1 MIVLKYLLESFGLA
15 MLAAAAVLVAL
26 DVVNIY
32 RRPLPD
38 ITGIEET
45 RTPWL
50 HWRLPS
56 RLAAFSLI
64 PLLAGLSIAVVPAGM
79 AGVRISQI
87 SGTRPETLYP
97 GLHLVLPLVQS
108 VETYDLRD
116 QIYETSI
123 VVDPKK
129 GDSLKVQTKE
139 GLELG
144 LAVTVRFR
152 LDPHRLAFI
161 HANLPQPVEKELVPP
176 VVATA
181 FRDLTPRYLVRDLF
195 ATKRDEIRRAAAE
208 AIAQKL
214 APDAVTVKEVMLRD
228 IQLPSK
234 YAKGLEGV
242 LLKEQ
247 ENERLSVELDVK
259 QKEVREAELEA
270 EAQKARDIKNA
281 EAQAQVTVLQAKAQS
296 DAMQY
301 TLPLKEK
308 QIQQTRLEAAARKEA
323 TVQQAQA
330 QAEAKVIDGKAELE
344 RRKLM
349 NQADL
354 DRVQLLS
361 KADADKMHLEGVAL
375 KENPLLIQKIIAEKL
390 SDKVQ
395 IMMVPSDG
403 KFSSRTMCCA
413 GGCRRPWR
421 PSHRRRYATWA
432 GPTRCG
438 TSKPPC
444 VSTGS
449 SSESGHAWRPRTNSL

>member
-1 MIVLKYLLESFGLA
+1 MIVLKVLLEFIGYA
-15 MLAAAAVLVAL
+15 MLAAAAGLAL
-26 DVVNIY
+26 RDLTTFY
-32 RRPLPD
+32 RKPQPD
-38 ITGIEET
+38 T
-45 RTPWL
+45 RML
-50 HWRLPS
+50 HLAWRLPA
-56 RLAAFSLI
+56 RVALLGLI

-79 AGVRISQI
+79 GGVRVSQI
-87 SGTRPETLYP
+87 SGTLPQTLYP
-97 GLHLVLPLVQS
+97 GLHFVMPLVQS

-116 QIYETSI
+116 QLFETTMLAGS
-123 VVDPKK
+123 KA
-129 GDSLKVQTKE
+129 GDSLRVQTRE

-152 LDPHRLAFI
+152 LDPRRLAYI

-176 VVATA
+176 IVASA
-181 FRDLTPRYLVRDLF
+181 FRDLTPRYLVRELF
-195 ATKRDEIRRAAAE
+195 ATKRDEIRQTASI
-208 AIAQKL
+208 AITQKL
-214 APDAVTVKEVMLRD
+214 APDAVIVKEVILRD
-228 IQLPSK
+228 IQLPAE

-247 ENERLSVELDVK
+247 ENDRMGVELEVK
-259 QKEVREAELEA
+259 QKQVREAELEA
-270 EAQKARDIKNA
+270 EAQEARDVKAA

-308 QIQQTRLEAAARKEA
+308 QIQQTRLEAAARKES

-349 NQADL
+349 NEADL

-375 KENPLLIQKIIAEKL
+375 KENPMLIQKIIAEKL

-403 KFSSRTMCCA
+403 KFFFANDVLRGA
-413 GGCRRPWR
+413 LPA
-421 PSHRRRYATWA
+421 ATA
-432 GPTRCG
+432 ATATEQPQANNIY
-438 TSKPPC
+438 
-444 VSTGS
+444 V
-449 SSESGHAWRPRTNSL
+449 H

>member
-1 MIVLKYLLESFGLA
+1 MIALKYLLQFFGSTV
-15 MLAAAAVLVAL
+15 LAAAAAMLILDLVKM
-26 DVVNIY
+26 Y
-32 RRPLPD
+32 RQDGLS
-38 ITGIEET
+38 
-45 RTPWL
+45 L
-50 HWRLPS
+50 AQLNWRLPG
-56 RLAAFSLI
+56 RVALLGLI
-64 PLLAGLSIAVVPAGM
+64 PLLVGLSIAVVPAGM
-79 AGVRISQI
+79 AGVRVSQV
-87 SGTRPETLYP
+87 SGTLPDTLYP
-97 GLHLVLPLVQS
+97 GLHFVFPLVQR
-108 VETYDLRD
+108 VEVYDLRD
-116 QIYETSI
+116 QMFETTML
-123 VVDPKK
+123 VDSKTLADSK
-129 GDSLKVQTKE
+129 TRDSLRVQTKE

-152 LDPHRLAFI
+152 LDPHRLAYI

-176 VVATA
+176 IVASA
-181 FRDLTPRYLVRDLF
+181 FRDLTPRYLVRELF
-195 ATKRDEIRRAAAE
+195 ATKRDEIRRAAAT
-208 AIAQKL
+208 AITEKL
-214 APDAVTVKEVMLRD
+214 APDAVIVKEVILRD
-228 IQLPSK
+228 IQLPAE

-247 ENERLSVELDVK
+247 ENEKLGVELEVK

-308 QIQQTRLEAAARKEA
+308 QIQQTRLEAAARKES

-349 NQADL
+349 NEADL
-354 DRVQLLS
+354 DRVQSLS

-375 KENPLLIQKIIAEKL
+375 KEYPMLIQKIIAEKL

-403 KFSSRTMCCA
+403 KFFFANDVLKGAM
-413 GGCRRPWR
+413 
-421 PSHRRRYATWA
+421 PSAVAATA
-432 GPTRCG
+432 TEQPEPAR
-438 TSKPPC
+438 
-444 VSTGS
+444 
-449 SSESGHAWRPRTNSL
+449 

>member
-1 MIVLKYLLESFGLA
+1 MIVLKYLLEIFGFAL
-15 MLAAAAVLVAL
+15 LAAAAGVVLVELNSVYHQPGPGITTLEDAL
-26 DVVNIY
+26 TM
-32 RRPLPD
+32 RGR
-38 ITGIEET
+38 
-45 RTPWL
+45 
-50 HWRLPS
+50 WRLPG
-56 RLAAFSLI
+56 RLALLALI

-79 AGVRISQI
+79 AGVRVSQI
-87 SGTRPETLYP
+87 SGTLPATLYP
-97 GLHLVLPLVQS
+97 GLHLVVPLVQTI
-108 VETYDLRD
+108 ETYDLRD
-116 QIYETSI
+116 QMFETTMLAGS
-123 VVDPKK
+123 KSS
-129 GDSLKVQTKE
+129 DSLRVQTKE

-152 LDPHRLAFI
+152 LDPHRLAYI
-161 HANLPQPVEKELVPP
+161 QANLPQPVEKELVPP
-176 VVATA
+176 VVASA
-181 FRDLTPRYLVRDLF
+181 FRDLTPRYLVRELF
-195 ATKRDEIRRAAAE
+195 ATKRDEIRQTA
-208 AIAQKL
+208 AIAITQKL
-214 APDAVTVKEVMLRD
+214 APDAVIVKEVILRD
-228 IQLPSK
+228 IQLPSE

-247 ENERLSVELDVK
+247 ENEKLSVELEVK

-270 EAQKARDIKNA
+270 EAQEARDVKAA

-349 NQADL
+349 NEADL

-375 KENPLLIQKIIAEKL
+375 KENPMLIQKIIAEKL

-403 KFSSRTMCCA
+403 KFFFANDVLRGALPTA
-413 GGCRRPWR
+413 AA
-421 PSHRRRYATWA
+421 ATA
-432 GPTRCG
+432 IE
-438 TSKPPC
+438 PP
-444 VSTGS
+444 
-449 SSESGHAWRPRTNSL
+449 EPAR

>member
-1 MIVLKYLLESFGLA
+1 MIALKYLLEIFGFAL
-15 MLAAAAVLVAL
+15 LTAAVALVAVEL
-26 DVVNIY
+26 IKVY
-32 RRPLPD
+32 RQPGAGVTTL
-38 ITGIEET
+38 EEALT
-45 RTPWL
+45 VRGR
-50 HWRLPS
+50 WRIPN
-56 RLAAFSLI
+56 RLALFGLI

-79 AGVRISQI
+79 AGVRVSQI
-87 SGTRPETLYP
+87 SGTLPATLYP
-97 GLHLVLPLVQS
+97 GFHLVVPLVQT

-116 QIYETSI
+116 QMFETTMLADS
-123 VVDPKK
+123 KK
-129 GDSLKVQTKE
+129 GDSLRVQTKE

-152 LDPHRLAFI
+152 LDPHRLAYI

-176 VVATA
+176 VVASA
-181 FRDLTPRYLVRDLF
+181 FRDLTPRYLVRELF
-195 ATKRDEIRRAAAE
+195 ATKRDEIRRAAAT
-208 AIAQKL
+208 AITQKL
-214 APDAVTVKEVMLRD
+214 EPDAVIVKEVILRD
-228 IQLPSK
+228 IQLPAE

-247 ENERLSVELDVK
+247 EDDRMTVELDVK
-259 QKEVREAELEA
+259 QKQVRIAELEA
-270 EAQKARDIKNA
+270 EAEKARQVKAA
-281 EAQAQVTVLQAKAQS
+281 EGQAQVTVLQAKAQS

-330 QAEAKVIDGKAELE
+330 QADAKVIDGKAELE

-375 KENPLLIQKIIAEKL
+375 KDYPMLIQKIIAEKL

-403 KFSSRTMCCA
+403 KFFFA
-413 GGCRRPWR
+413 NDVLKGAI
-421 PSHRRRYATWA
+421 PSAAAVTATEQPEPA
-432 GPTRCG
+432 R
-438 TSKPPC
+438 
-444 VSTGS
+444 
-449 SSESGHAWRPRTNSL
+449 

>member
-1 MIVLKYLLESFGLA
+1 VRQREEATMIALKYLLEFLGFA

-26 DVVNIY
+26 DAVNLY
-32 RRPLPD
+32 RRPQAEIRTVRLAW
-38 ITGIEET
+38 
-45 RTPWL
+45 RTPVRVASL
-50 HWRLPS
+50 G
-56 RLAAFSLI
+56 LI

-79 AGVRISQI
+79 AGVRVSQI
-87 SGTRPETLYP
+87 SGTLPETLYP

-116 QIYETSI
+116 QIYETTI
-123 VVDPKK
+123 VPDLKK
-129 GDSLKVQTKE
+129 GEYLKVQTKE

-152 LDPHRLAFI
+152 LDPHRLAYV

-181 FRDLTPRYLVRDLF
+181 FRDLTPRYLIRELF
-195 ATKRDEIRRAAAE
+195 ATKRDEMRRAAAS

-214 APDAVTVKEVMLRD
+214 APDAVIVKEVMLRD
-228 IQLPSK
+228 IQLPSE

-242 LLKEQ
+242 LLMEQ
-247 ENERLSVELDVK
+247 ANEKLGVELDVK

-270 EAQKARDIKNA
+270 EAQEARDVKGA

-301 TLPLKEK
+301 TLPLKQK
-308 QIQQTRLEAAARKEA
+308 QIEQTRLESAARKEA
-323 TVQQAQA
+323 TVQQAEA

-349 NQADL
+349 NAADL

-361 KADADKMHLEGVAL
+361 KADADKMHLEGAAL

-403 KFSSRTMCCA
+403 KFFFANDVLRGAMPAAATQPEEPVRSQS
-413 GGCRRPWR
+413 G
-421 PSHRRRYATWA
+421 SH
-432 GPTRCG
+432 
-438 TSKPPC
+438 
-444 VSTGS
+444 
-449 SSESGHAWRPRTNSL
+449 

>member
-1 MIVLKYLLESFGLA
+1 MIVLKVLLEFVGFA
-15 MLAAAAVLVAL
+15 MLAAAVVLVAMDL
-26 DVVNIY
+26 VKLY
-32 RRPLPD
+32 RRPQPE
-38 ITGIEET
+38 IWTAGIE
-45 RTPWL
+45 
-50 HWRLPS
+50 WRLPA
-56 RLAAFSLI
+56 RLAALSLI
-64 PLLAGLSIAVVPAGM
+64 LVLAGLSIAVIPAGM
-79 AGVRISQI
+79 AGVRVSQI
-87 SGTRPETLYP
+87 SGTLPETLYP
-97 GLHLVLPLVQS
+97 GLHLVIPLVQS
-108 VETYDLRD
+108 VAAYDLRD
-116 QIYETSI
+116 QIYETAI
-123 VVDPKK
+123 LPDAKK
-129 GDSLKVQTKE
+129 GEWLKVQTKE

-152 LDPHRLAFI
+152 LDPHRLAYI

-181 FRDLTPRYLVRDLF
+181 FRDLTPRYLVRELF
-195 ATKRDEIRRAAAE
+195 ATRREDIRRAAAN

-214 APDAVTVKEVMLRD
+214 APDAVIVKEVMLRD
-228 IQLPSK
+228 IQLPSE

-247 ENERLSVELDVK
+247 ENEKLGVELDVK

-270 EAQKARDIKNA
+270 EAQEARDVKAA

-301 TLPLKEK
+301 TLPLKQK
-308 QIQQTRLEAAARKEA
+308 QIEQTRLESAARKEA
-323 TVQQAQA
+323 TVQQAEAQA
-330 QAEAKVIDGKAELE
+330 QAKVIDGKAELE

-349 NQADL
+349 NEADL

-403 KFSSRTMCCA
+403 KFFFANDVLKGAMPAAVAAEPDPPVRNQS
-413 GGCRRPWR
+413 G
-421 PSHRRRYATWA
+421 SH
-432 GPTRCG
+432 
-438 TSKPPC
+438 
-444 VSTGS
+444 
-449 SSESGHAWRPRTNSL
+449 

>member
-1 MIVLKYLLESFGLA
+1 MIVLKVLLEILGFA
-15 MLAAAAVLVAL
+15 MLAAAVGLVMF
-26 DVVNIY
+26 DVINHH
-32 RRPLPD
+32 RRPQ
-38 ITGIEET
+38 
-45 RTPWL
+45 
-50 HWRLPS
+50 WRLPA
-56 RLAAFSLI
+56 RLALLGLI
-64 PLLAGLSIAVVPAGM
+64 PLLAGLSIAVVPAGR
-79 AGVRISQI
+79 AGVRVSQI
-87 SGTRPETLYP
+87 SGTLPATLYP
-97 GLHLVLPLVQS
+97 GLHFVLPLVQS

-123 VVDPKK
+123 LPDPKK
-129 GDSLKVQTKE
+129 GEWLKVQTKE

-152 LDPHRLAFI
+152 LDPRRLAYI

-176 VVATA
+176 VVATE

-195 ATKRDEIRRAAAE
+195 ADKRDEIRRQAAV

-214 APDAVTVKEVMLRD
+214 APDALIVEEVMLRD
-228 IQLPSK
+228 IQLPSE

-247 ENERLSVELDVK
+247 ENEKLGVELEVK
-259 QKEVREAELEA
+259 QKEVHEAELEA

-281 EAQAQVTVLQAKAQS
+281 EGQAQVVVLQAKAQS

-301 TLPLKEK
+301 TLPLKQK
-308 QIQQTRLEAAARKEA
+308 QIEQTRLESAARKEA
-323 TVQQAQA
+323 TVQQAEAQA
-330 QAEAKVIDGKAELE
+330 QAKVIDGKAELE

-349 NQADL
+349 NEADL
-354 DRVQLLS
+354 DRVQLLA

-403 KFSSRTMCCA
+403 KFFFANDVLRGAMPQAAVADPDPPVRSQS
-413 GGCRRPWR
+413 G
-421 PSHRRRYATWA
+421 SH
-432 GPTRCG
+432 
-438 TSKPPC
+438 
-444 VSTGS
+444 
-449 SSESGHAWRPRTNSL
+449 

>member
-1 MIVLKYLLESFGLA
+1 MIVLKYLLEFLGFA
-15 MLAAAAVLVAL
+15 MLGAAAVLVVMELVAL
-26 DVVNIY
+26 Y
-32 RRPLPD
+32 RGRNPEIRTAP
-38 ITGIEET
+38 IE
-45 RTPWL
+45 
-50 HWRLPS
+50 WRLPV
-56 RLAAFSLI
+56 RLTALSLI
-64 PLLAGLSIAVVPAGM
+64 PLLGGLSIAVIPAGM
-79 AGVRISQI
+79 AGVRVSQI
-87 SGTRPETLYP
+87 SGTLPETLYP
-97 GLHLVLPLVQS
+97 GLHLTIPLVQS
-108 VETYDLRD
+108 VETYDMRD
-116 QIYETSI
+116 QIYETTLLPDSQ
-123 VVDPKK
+123 K
-129 GDSLKVQTKE
+129 GEGVKDQILKVQTKE

-152 LDPHRLAFI
+152 LDPHRLAFV

-181 FRDLTPRYLVRDLF
+181 FRDLTPRYLVRELF
-195 ATKRDEIRRAAAE
+195 ATKREEIRREAAI

-214 APDAVTVKEVMLRD
+214 APDAVMVKEVMLRD
-228 IQLPSK
+228 IQLPSE

-247 ENERLSVELDVK
+247 ENEKLGVELDVK

-270 EAQKARDIKNA
+270 EAQEARDVKAA

-301 TLPLKEK
+301 TLPLKQK
-308 QIQQTRLEAAARKEA
+308 QIEQTRLESAARKEA

-349 NQADL
+349 NEADL

-361 KADADKMHLEGVAL
+361 KADADKMHLEGIAL

-403 KFSSRTMCCA
+403 KFFFANDVLKGAM
-413 GGCRRPWR
+413 
-421 PSHRRRYATWA
+421 PSAVAAEPEGAVR
-432 GPTRCG
+432 GQ
-438 TSKPPC
+438 S
-444 VSTGS
+444 GS
-449 SSESGHAWRPRTNSL
+449 H

>member
-1 MIVLKYLLESFGLA
+1 MIVLKVLLEFLGFAL
-15 MLAAAAVLVAL
+15 LAAAVVLLAMDL
-26 DVVNIY
+26 IKLY
-32 RRPLPD
+32 RQPQPEIWTAR
-38 ITGIEET
+38 IE
-45 RTPWL
+45 
-50 HWRLPS
+50 WRLPA
-56 RLAAFSLI
+56 RLAALSLI
-64 PLLAGLSIAVVPAGM
+64 LVLAGLSIAVIPAGM
-79 AGVRISQI
+79 AGVRVSQI
-87 SGTRPETLYP
+87 SGTLPATLYP
-97 GLHLVLPLVQS
+97 GLHLVIPLVQS
-108 VETYDLRD
+108 VEAYDLRD
-116 QIYETSI
+116 QIYETAI
-123 VVDPKK
+123 LPDAKK
-129 GDSLKVQTKE
+129 GEWLKVQTKE

-152 LDPHRLAFI
+152 LDPHRLAYI

-181 FRDLTPRYLVRDLF
+181 FRDLTPRYLVRELF
-195 ATKRDEIRRAAAE
+195 ATRREDIRRAAAN

-214 APDAVTVKEVMLRD
+214 APDAVIVKEVMLRD
-228 IQLPSK
+228 IQLPSE

-247 ENERLSVELDVK
+247 ENEKLGVELDVK

-270 EAQKARDIKNA
+270 EAQEARDVKAA

-301 TLPLKEK
+301 TLPLKQK
-308 QIQQTRLEAAARKEA
+308 QIEQTRLESAARKEA
-323 TVQQAQA
+323 TVQQAEAQA
-330 QAEAKVIDGKAELE
+330 QAKVIDGKAELE

-349 NQADL
+349 NEADL

-403 KFSSRTMCCA
+403 KFFFANDVLKGAMPAAVAAEPDPPVRNQS
-413 GGCRRPWR
+413 G
-421 PSHRRRYATWA
+421 SH
-432 GPTRCG
+432 
-438 TSKPPC
+438 
-444 VSTGS
+444 
-449 SSESGHAWRPRTNSL
+449 

>member
-1 MIVLKYLLESFGLA
+1 MIVLKVLLEFVGFA
-15 MLAAAAVLVAL
+15 MLAAAVVLVAMDL
-26 DVVNIY
+26 VKRY
-32 RRPLPD
+32 HRPEAEVW
-38 ITGIEET
+38 TAGIE
-45 RTPWL
+45 
-50 HWRLPS
+50 WRLPA
-56 RLAAFSLI
+56 RLAALSLI
-64 PLLAGLSIAVVPAGM
+64 LVLAGLSIAVIPAGM
-79 AGVRISQI
+79 AGVRVSQI
-87 SGTRPETLYP
+87 SGTLPETLYP
-97 GLHLVLPLVQS
+97 GLHLVIPLVQS
-108 VETYDLRD
+108 VAAYDLRD
-116 QIYETSI
+116 QIYETAI
-123 VVDPKK
+123 LPDAKK
-129 GDSLKVQTKE
+129 GEWLKVQTKE

-152 LDPHRLAFI
+152 LDPHRLAYI

-181 FRDLTPRYLVRDLF
+181 FRDLTPRYLVRELF
-195 ATKRDEIRRAAAE
+195 ATRREDIRREAAN

-214 APDAVTVKEVMLRD
+214 APDAVIVKEVMLRD
-228 IQLPSK
+228 IQLPSE

-247 ENERLSVELDVK
+247 ENEKLGVELDVK

-270 EAQKARDIKNA
+270 EAQEARDVKAA

-301 TLPLKEK
+301 TLPLKQK
-308 QIQQTRLEAAARKEA
+308 QIEQTRLESAARKEA
-323 TVQQAQA
+323 TVQQAEAQA
-330 QAEAKVIDGKAELE
+330 QAKVIDGKAELE

-349 NQADL
+349 NEADL

-403 KFSSRTMCCA
+403 KFFFANDVLKGAMPAAVAAEPDPPVRNQS
-413 GGCRRPWR
+413 G
-421 PSHRRRYATWA
+421 SH
-432 GPTRCG
+432 
-438 TSKPPC
+438 
-444 VSTGS
+444 
-449 SSESGHAWRPRTNSL
+449 

>member
-1 MIVLKYLLESFGLA
+1 
-15 MLAAAAVLVAL
+15 MLA
-26 DVVNIY
+26 
-32 RRPLPD
+32 
-38 ITGIEET
+38 G
-45 RTPWL
+45 
-50 HWRLPS
+50 
-56 RLAAFSLI
+56 F
-64 PLLAGLSIAVVPAGM
+64 SIAIIPAGM
-79 AGVRISQI
+79 AGVRVSQI
-87 SGTRPETLYP
+87 SGTLPETLYP
-97 GLHLVLPLVQS
+97 GLHLVIPLVQS

-116 QIYETSI
+116 QIYETTLLPDS
-123 VVDPKK
+123 KK
-129 GDSLKVQTKE
+129 GEGVKEQTLKVQTKE

-152 LDPHRLAFI
+152 LDPHRLAYV
-161 HANLPQPVEKELVPP
+161 HANLPQPVEQELVPP

-181 FRDLTPRYLVRDLF
+181 FRDQTPRYLVRELF
-195 ATKRDEIRRAAAE
+195 AAKREEIRREAAI

-214 APDAVTVKEVMLRD
+214 APDAVIVKEVMLRD
-228 IQLPSK
+228 IQLPSE

-247 ENERLSVELDVK
+247 ENEKLGVELDVK

-270 EAQKARDIKNA
+270 EAQEARDVKAA

-301 TLPLKEK
+301 TLPLKQK
-308 QIQQTRLEAAARKEA
+308 QIEQTRLESAARKEA

-349 NQADL
+349 NEADL

-361 KADADKMHLEGVAL
+361 KADADKMHLEGIAL

-403 KFSSRTMCCA
+403 NSSSPTMCS
-413 GGCRRPWR
+413 GERCRRLQLR
-421 PSHRRRYATWA
+421 SLR
-432 GPTRCG
+432 GRCG
-438 TSKPPC
+438 VKAARISRANVRITA
-444 VSTGS
+444 GS
-449 SSESGHAWRPRTNSL
+449 